1 MKTSGSGNASWRAAM
16 AKTQIK
22 RGAINRRI
30 CNAIARH
37 SGKRCGKLALRGV
50 TQCQYHAGRLQQW
63 NLERLIRGKKS
74 RTDNATRN
82 ADRKSVKGQSPPG
95 SKASAFECAAI
106 ERRER
111 S

>member
-1 MKTSGSGNASWRAAM
+1 MKTSGSGNAAWKAAM

-63 NLERLIRGKKS
+63 NLERLKHAKKG
-74 RTDNATRN
+74 RTDSAKQK
-82 ADRKSVKGQSPPG
+82 ADRRFRKGQSQER
-95 SKASAFECAAI
+95 SKASAFECAPI
-106 ERRER
+106 K
-111 S
+111 